1 MKEIKA
7 KIILLKIPVSK
18 IGLFTA
24 LMDGSGRNA
33 IVRTKEKKKDEVY
46 LITTPHTYERTL
58 QVLNFIKKHIPEIEI
73 LGEVEAEEMDIG

>member
-33 IVRTKEKKKDEVY
+33 IVRTKEKRKTKS
-46 LITTPHTYERTL
+46 
-58 QVLNFIKKHIPEIEI
+58 I
-73 LGEVEAEEMDIG
+73 L